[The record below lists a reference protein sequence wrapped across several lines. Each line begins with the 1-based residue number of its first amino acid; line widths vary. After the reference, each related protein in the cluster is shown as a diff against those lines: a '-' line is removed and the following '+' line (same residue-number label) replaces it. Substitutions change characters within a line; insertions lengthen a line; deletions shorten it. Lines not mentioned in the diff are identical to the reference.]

1 MRIACHW
8 LRLYIVYL
16 RHPLYSWQQSD
27 TGVWYYL
34 IYKEVMEGVS
44 YQYVLLILLNSKA
57 NILPLVQ
64 VVLNKSPQPTY

>member
-34 IYKEVMEGVS
+34 IYKEVMEGVC
-44 YQYVLLILLNSKA
+44 YRYVLLILSYNYSKYSA
-57 NILPLVQ
+57 SCPSRAQ
-64 VVLNKSPQPTY
+64 